1 MLGPEVLPFGGSL
14 AKLTPIELLI
24 ALPESILEHL
34 CYSDAWHKEF
44 FKILNGC
51 WLESCILVTGEI

>member
-44 FKILNGC
+44 FKILSG
-51 WLESCILVTGEI
+51 W